1 MASSTGFLD
10 AVKARRT
17 FYQISN
23 ESTIS
28 DDRIEEIVKHAVLH
42 VPSSFNSQSS
52 RLVVL
57 LKKEHEKLWDITKEI
72 LRTQVPDEESFKNHT
87 EPRINGFR
95 AGYGTVLFFEDPEPI
110 KQLQSNLPIYAD
122 KFPQWSEHTSA
133 MHQYMIW
140 TAFTAEGM
148 GCNLQHYNPLIDQRV
163 RTEWNIN
170 TEWNLKAQL
179 VFGKPTGQ
187 PGEKQF
193 QALEERLMVYGK

>member
-1 MASSTGFLD
+1 MASQMLRTVLFLLLVAAILPQTRVVQDMASNVVKRSLSITDRAPLLLNIKSRLPASFFYNSPVHSSQPHSTRNLTSTTTMASSTGFLD

-95 AGYGTVLFFEDPEPI
+95 AGYGTVLSRTRVAVAP
-110 KQLQSNLPIYAD
+110 QS
-122 KFPQWSEHTSA
+122 
-133 MHQYMIW
+133 
-140 TAFTAEGM
+140 
-148 GCNLQHYNPLIDQRV
+148 LII
-163 RTEWNIN
+163 T
-170 TEWNLKAQL
+170 
-179 VFGKPTGQ
+179 F
-187 PGEKQF
+187 
-193 QALEERLMVYGK
+193 